1 MKTINRIINQID
13 SSEREL
19 PGAAVHN
26 VVLILS
32 MRSEKASEKEHN
44 SRTELPDAYLL

>member
-1 MKTINRIINQID
+1 MKTLNMIINQID

-26 VVLILS
+26 VVLIPARGS
-32 MRSEKASEKEHN
+32 KKERNSEGDVLDEYI
-44 SRTELPDAYLL
+44 L